1 MGIIVFN
8 NEDIIYEVNEKKGT
22 VTAYIKS
29 YAIVKDSKI
38 GTALAALVVNDIKLP
53 TLPDVFAAVARC
65 KQGDTFNVEKG
76 KRVARLKLLR
86 KITQA
91 ERTYIRYIFDKFTA
105 ITKTVTTGLENY
117 QASYMNR
124 LNNLCAYLDK
134 E

>member
-1 MGIIVFN
+1 MGFIVFK
-8 NEDIIYEVNEKKGT
+8 NEDIIYKVDEKKGT

-29 YAIVKDSKI
+29 YVTAKGSNI
-38 GTALAALVVNDIKLP
+38 GTAVAVLIVNDIKLP
-53 TLPDVFAAVARC
+53 TLPTVFAAVARC
-65 KQGDTFNVEKG
+65 KPGDTFNVEKG

-91 ERTYIRYIFDKFTA
+91 ERTYIRYIFNKFTA
-105 ITKTVTTGLENY
+105 ITKTVTTGLEKY